1 MNWSY
6 THTHSLYKI
15 DWVYKLII
23 FRIKTIYKYKLKKIS
38 PILTTQNSNKVK
50 NIARTALPVTS
61 TLGVLAGSSMGPIIP
76 RDNITSHVPGTSVDD
91 SLGEVLSH
99 TGEQLID
106 LGTSAADAIGQG
118 ISNAADGI
126 AGLVDHILDSLG

>member
-1 MNWSY
+1 MKGVNMVS
-6 THTHSLYKI
+6 I
-15 DWVYKLII
+15 N
-23 FRIKTIYKYKLKKIS
+23 KIS

-50 NIARTALPVTS
+50 NIARTALPITS

-76 RDNITSHVPGTSVDD
+76 PDNAASHIPGTSVDD
-91 SLGEVLSH
+91 SLGEVFGH

-106 LGTSAADAIGQG
+106 LGASAADAIGQG

>member
-1 MNWSY
+1 MYRIQTKQEILQEKHCLLQVHLESWPVHLWDQSY
-6 THTHSLYKI
+6 
-15 DWVYKLII
+15 
-23 FRIKTIYKYKLKKIS
+23 
-38 PILTTQNSNKVK
+38 P
-50 NIARTALPVTS
+50 P
-61 TLGVLAGSSMGPIIP
+61 
-76 RDNITSHVPGTSVDD
+76 DNVASHIPGTSVDD
-91 SLGEVLSH
+91 SLGEVFGH